1 MLGINDPDI
10 MSLWKV
16 DIAKSEEYQ
25 LKDVNNYIVDI
36 EDKLDDVKLSPDRML
51 ENYFSVIP
59 ITTIIH
65 IIVHV
70 PTAAAKSR
78 FEPPKTLEEIIK
90 SITKGL
96 RKRDPKLSDK
106 LDMPLQQ
113 RDFKSVVERIRESEI
128 DSWDKLD
135 ISNNSSIIRPTI
147 IRMSPG
153 ISHLVDTE
161 SCGYTII

>member
-70 PTAAAKSR
+70 PTAAAS
-78 FEPPKTLEEIIK
+78 
-90 SITKGL
+90 
-96 RKRDPKLSDK
+96 DPNDLK
-106 LDMPLQQ
+106 
-113 RDFKSVVERIRESEI
+113 
-128 DSWDKLD
+128 
-135 ISNNSSIIRPTI
+135 
-147 IRMSPG
+147 
-153 ISHLVDTE
+153 
-161 SCGYTII
+161 

>member
-113 RDFKSVVERIRESEI
+113 RDFKSVVERIRESVYG
-128 DSWDKLD
+128 
-135 ISNNSSIIRPTI
+135 NIIVGRAAGYRVPIRHPTDDQSLLI
-147 IRMSPG
+147 YFWKETFMF
-153 ISHLVDTE
+153 HNL
-161 SCGYTII
+161 